1 MIEYNDY
8 ISKLKGRTEPIDY
21 GMMFEAIEQKIAKQ
35 KAAQNKVVFRGAL
48 AGALSIFIVGLAFY
62 LSYPAMRGGN
72 DQMLS
77 YIYGQP
83 EITDGPVI
91 DYVFSD

>member
-8 ISKLKGRTEPIDY
+8 INKLKRTEPIDY
-21 GMMFEAIEQKIAKQ
+21 GRLFGVIEQRITAQ
-35 KAAQNKVVFRGAL
+35 KATQKRVVFRGAL
-48 AGALSIFIVGLAFY
+48 AGALTVLIIGLAFY
-62 LSYPAMRGGN
+62 LAYPAIRGGN
-72 DQMLS
+72 DQLLS
-77 YIYGQP
+77 YVFGQS